1 MAAQP
6 TNRGSIGARLPRCL
20 SALLCL
26 AVCSLIGH
34 VVLAEDAEQKIESVY
49 ARWVKQYDRAFIKP
63 NEQDPLFLDLLGR
76 ADGDLFFLRGLGAGP
91 DQVRRLSRLALG
103 RLKTDRSFE
112 SLAKQTKDK
121 DMFVRER
128 AVETLGEF
136 RQDRCVP
143 VLLEVLQTDRE
154 GQVRRDAAYA
164 LANYRGE
171 RVEAALLKVLTDDP
185 AAGYQAALALGE
197 LQVAEAVEPTYQL
210 LLATK
215 GGRSQE
221 TILMALRR
229 HQSKQAVRRLLDLQD
244 RLVVKDEFW
253 KVRMLSQIQGDL
265 GRLAIKTR
273 EITGPAPETPEQCRE
288 WWAIA
293 EPLFSDDLRLLPR
306 AESNELPAEQLPAE
320 QLGGDADQLEF
331 SIALDAKT
339 YRVGDP
345 IAVEFSLQNKS
356 TPMRTIPPVTS
367 GWWPTMAYGIHLT
380 RLGDPSD
387 ALIATEPTDFY
398 QGSYSGPPHFQ
409 TLRAG
414 ETFTR
419 TGCLHDWM
427 GWQNRK
433 LWPLAAGAYRLSIVF
448 DNARFA
454 HVHPMP
460 GEIVHRWESTPVE
473 FVVEGAPRTDPREL
487 LKLIA
492 EKSKLKWL
500 DTDLD
505 SKNRERSDPAWY
517 ALKVWGDDR
526 LTPALKGRKS
536 YNEYK
541 RNWPLPHFD
550 FGASKPASRNLGR
563 TRTAG
568 DR

>member
-6 TNRGSIGARLPRCL
+6 TIRSSCCAQLNSYL
-20 SALLCL
+20 SVLLCL
-26 AVCSLIGH
+26 AVCSSLGH

-49 ARWVKQYDRAFIKP
+49 ARWVKQYDGAFMTP
-63 NEQDPLFLDLLGR
+63 NEQDPLFLDLLSR
-76 ADGDLFFLRGLGAGP
+76 ADGDLFFLRGLGAVP
-91 DQVRRLSRLALG
+91 NPIRRLSRLALG

-128 AVETLGEF
+128 AVETLGVF
-136 RQDRCVP
+136 RQERCVP

-154 GQVRRDAAYA
+154 CQVRGVAAYA
-164 LANYRGE
+164 LSSYRGK
-171 RVEAALLKVLTDDP
+171 RVEAALLKVLKDDP
-185 AAGYQAALALGE
+185 AAGYQAALTLGV

-210 LLATK
+210 LLATED
-215 GGRSQE
+215 GRLQE
-221 TILMALRR
+221 FILMALRG

-244 RLVVKDEFW
+244 RLIVKDAIW
-253 KVRMLSQIQGDL
+253 NARMLSQIQSDFE
-265 GRLAIKTR
+265 RLAIQTR

-293 EPLFSDDLRLLPR
+293 EPLFSDDMRLLPT
-306 AESNELPAEQLPAE
+306 AESNEPGADR
-320 QLGGDADQLEF
+320 LGGDAGQLKF
-331 SIALDAKT
+331 SIALDAKN

-398 QGSYSGPPHFQ
+398 RGSYSGPPQFQ

-427 GWQNRK
+427 RWQNRK
-433 LWPLAAGAYRLSIVF
+433 LWPLAAGSYRLSVVF

-454 HVHPMP
+454 HVRPMP
-460 GEIVHRWESTPVE
+460 GEIVHRWESAPVE
-473 FVVEGAPRTDPREL
+473 FVVEGAPRTDPQEL

-505 SKNRERSDPAWY
+505 SKNRERRDRAWY
-517 ALKVWGDDR
+517 ALKVWGDGR
-526 LTPALKGRKS
+526 LTPALNGRKS

-541 RNWPLPHFD
+541 RNWPLPRFD
-550 FGASKPASRNLGR
+550 FGASKPQ
-563 TRTAG
+563 
-568 DR
+568 